1 MPRISTYG
9 APAVAPVQ
17 STNARFRA
25 ADNDG
30 GAAGAIGRG
39 LQQVGAAGADY
50 VHAQFQIEEKLA
62 KTNSDNLE
70 LNAGSSVNGTVAD
83 FKTKAGKLA
92 LDARPGVEKSIDEA
106 LKGVLAQADPR
117 TKRYLEPQ
125 LARMRSAALNDVASY
140 AVGQTKIYDQETGKA
155 KFSNLLEGAVASDDP
170 AKRSEFIA
178 NAKAQA
184 RENAIMAGLGG
195 DEILAKV
202 ERDAMSTAHVAVVKR
217 YMADKDYEMADA
229 YKQAHSGQFNA
240 GDEAEISAD
249 LAAPLLKRWAS
260 QKVDSLAMLP
270 PIVGQPGKG
279 VATAAGTPVTN
290 GGEAIKAL
298 FPQAVVTST
307 YRAADH
313 PLSKANPKSWHT
325 KSHAAV
331 DVKPIAGMSFAQYVK
346 GVEGAGYTVLEA
358 RDEVGAGRSAHA
370 TGDHWH
376 VVLGEGG
383 GGTVPAARRWDM
395 QALTQR
401 IFAVSERE
409 GWSIEQRDAALSEAK
424 ERVSLDETLKAR
436 QEDDAKDAAL
446 RWVLT
451 KGDSF
456 TDISQM
462 PSGIRD
468 NLPPEA
474 ALQFANAAKSNGT
487 SAAPKANSRDAM
499 RLHAIQHGTP
509 DKFLNADLGE
519 FVGKV
524 TPAELDAAVT
534 DQARMRGP
542 GGDRMLQT
550 RSAISTSIGYQTA
563 FDPAMA
569 KLLNAK
575 ENPEN
580 YARVAR
586 DMEGFI
592 KSITAGKREPTAQE
606 IDAAWKRAIMP
617 VAVPNSSRY
626 GQEVETKP
634 RFAAGG
640 RYQVAVPIVTRE
652 RIIKEWRDA
661 HNGEMPPDGVIG
673 DIYVQNKGKP
683 EYWE

>member
-9 APAVAPVQ
+9 APQVGPVQ
-17 STNARFRA
+17 TTGARFRA
-25 ADNDG
+25 ADNRG

-39 LQQVGAAGADY
+39 MQQAARDVMEFA
-50 VHAQFQIEEKLA
+50 VAQDQIEENLA
-62 KTNSDNLE
+62 KTNSDNLG
-70 LNAGSSVNGTVAD
+70 LNASSSITTTLAD

-92 LDARPGVEKSIDEA
+92 LDARPGVENSIDEA

-117 TKRYLEPQ
+117 TKRHLEPQ

-140 AVGQTKIYDQETGKA
+140 AVGQTKVYDQETGKA

-202 ERDAMSTAHVAVVKR
+202 ERDAVSTAHLAVVRR
-217 YMADKDYEMADA
+217 YMGVKDYEMADA

-249 LAAPLLKRWAS
+249 LAAPLLKRWAV
-260 QKVDSLAMLP
+260 QKVDSLVVLP
-270 PIVGQPGKG
+270 PIVGQPGNG
-279 VATAAGTPVTN
+279 VAPTAGTPVAN

-313 PLSKANPKSWHT
+313 PLSRANPKSWHT

-358 RDEVGAGRSAHA
+358 RNEVGAGRSAHA

-401 IFAVSERE
+401 IFSAADRE
-409 GWSIEQRDAALSEAK
+409 GWSIEERDAALSEAK
-424 ERVSLDETLKAR
+424 ERVSMDEMLAAR

-474 ALQFANAAKSNGT
+474 ALQFSNAAKSNGT
-487 SAAPKANSRDAM
+487 SSAPKANSRDAM
-499 RLHAIQHGTP
+499 QLNVLQHGTP

-519 FVGKV
+519 FIGKV

-534 DQARMRGP
+534 DQARLRGP
-542 GGDRMLQT
+542 GGDKILQT
-550 RSAISTSIGYQTA
+550 RTAIATSISYQTA

-569 KLLNAK
+569 KLLDK
-575 ENPEN
+575 KQNPEN

-606 IDAAWKRAIMP
+606 IDTAWKRAIMP
-617 VAVPNSSRY
+617 VAVPNSSLFGRD
-626 GQEVETKP
+626 VETKP
-634 RFAAGG
+634 RFAVRGK
-640 RYQVAVPIVTRE
+640 YQVAVPVVVRE
-652 RIIKEWRDA
+652 RIIASWRKA

-673 DIYVQNKGKP
+673 DIYVQNKGKAG
-683 EYWE
+683 YWE